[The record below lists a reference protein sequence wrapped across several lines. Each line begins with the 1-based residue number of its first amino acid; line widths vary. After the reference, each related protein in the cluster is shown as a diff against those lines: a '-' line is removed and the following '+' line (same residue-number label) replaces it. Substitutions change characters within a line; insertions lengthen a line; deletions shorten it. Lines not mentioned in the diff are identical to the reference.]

1 MVSRHYKRIGSNPHR
16 PRIHYN
22 NHLHHQS
29 FIPKLTMVYQSIRNI
44 LKSKKPIPF
53 AAVTTTALLI
63 SIGTANAASIED
75 SSYTKFNNHT
85 SIYSFNHLGFLNDTK
100 SIYLQ
105 TQEFFNQV
113 HALINWF
120 TELPVHIT
128 QWSVNLLTW
137 VYELIS
143 ALVLQTPLWLFKNTW
158 FTDTSLVFSSIS
170 IGIILILTSYESIK
184 QILKRKHS
192 DFTKII
198 KRLPLAIIGA
208 GAAPY
213 LFQKTFEFLNLLS
226 QSITQIGASEIR
238 SEDFMTAAK
247 LSGID
252 TATLMG
258 FDIILILILIPLILH
273 TGRRWFDL
281 LTLGVMT
288 PLALTCWIFDD
299 YRYLFNMWW
308 SNIKRLSLVQ
318 LVYASFICIMGIF
331 IFGTR
336 NIIEG
341 NGFYMKLLVVIGGL
355 WRLANPPSFVVRN
368 GDSGKDVTHI
378 FKDLKHIFTK
388 KTLLPIQNGKQF
400 LKKLTTKKTK

>member
-1 MVSRHYKRIGSNPHR
+1 
-16 PRIHYN
+16 
-22 NHLHHQS
+22 
-29 FIPKLTMVYQSIRNI
+29 MVYQSIRNL
-44 LKSKKPIPF
+44 LKSKKSIPF
-53 AAVTTTALLI
+53 AAVTTSLLFLN
-63 SIGTANAASIED
+63 IGTAKATALQDHYLTMTNTNSSI
-75 SSYTKFNNHT
+75 F
-85 SIYSFNHLGFLNDTK
+85 SFSHLGFLNNTK

-105 TQEFFNQV
+105 TQEFYNQI
-113 HALINWF
+113 HAVINWF
-120 TELPVHIT
+120 TELPVHIS

-137 VYELIS
+137 IYELIS

-170 IGIILILTSYESIK
+170 IGIIIILTSFESIK

-192 DFTKII
+192 DFAKII
-198 KRLPLAIIGA
+198 KRLPLAIMGA

-213 LFQKTFEFLNLLS
+213 LFQKTFEILNLFS
-226 QSITQIGASEIR
+226 QSITKIGASEIR
-238 SEDFMTAAK
+238 SENFITASK

-252 TATLMG
+252 TAALIG

-281 LTLGVMT
+281 ITLGVMT

-308 SNIKRLSLVQ
+308 SNIKHLSLVQ
-318 LVYASFICIMGIF
+318 LVYASFICVMGIF

-336 NIIEG
+336 NVIEG

-355 WRLANPPSFVVRN
+355 WRMANPPSFVVRN

-378 FKDLKHIFTK
+378 YKDLKHIFTK
-388 KTLLPIQNGKQF
+388 KTLTPFQNGKEF
-400 LKKLTTKKTK
+400 LKKLKTKPPK